1 MAGDTTAL
9 AEAILAM
16 REAAAATDAV
26 YRTEPPAG
34 LDFNAARESLAVLIA
49 VEEREQ
55 DAGRALLA
63 ALEGVPERL
72 ALLEDLA
79 EVACWLADSCGTT
92 QERRDDSYATV
103 DTYSPQAKTM
113 LDAALD
119 ALDALDGGGPG

>member
-1 MAGDTTAL
+1 MATDTTTL
-9 AEAILAM
+9 AEAIAAM
-16 REAAAATDAV
+16 RDAV
-26 YRTEPPAG
+26 AASELAHGDGWYATAKARSKLDAG
-34 LDFNAARESLAVLIA
+34 VAAVAAGGREES
-49 VEEREQ
+49 
-55 DAGRALLA
+55 AGRALLA
-63 ALEGVPERL
+63 ALEGVPARI

>member
-55 DAGRALLA
+55 DAGRALLV
-63 ALEGVPERL
+63 ALDGVPERL

-119 ALDALDGGGPG
+119 ALDGGGPG